1 MLHNCKYLAIVFI
14 KGEEEKLFYNDCPQ
28 DKYTAEEVEESIPNY
43 PIFQVRALDPDIGN
57 PSVEQNITYYL
68 DSKSQVNTLSL
79 FSKLDDEANVSFTA

>member
-1 MLHNCKYLAIVFI
+1 LQVFSYSVHQRR
-14 KGEEEKLFYNDCPQ
+14 KRKVFYNDCLQ

-68 DSKSQVNTLSL
+68 DSKSQVNILSL
-79 FSKLDDEANVSFTA
+79 FSRLDDEACISFTA